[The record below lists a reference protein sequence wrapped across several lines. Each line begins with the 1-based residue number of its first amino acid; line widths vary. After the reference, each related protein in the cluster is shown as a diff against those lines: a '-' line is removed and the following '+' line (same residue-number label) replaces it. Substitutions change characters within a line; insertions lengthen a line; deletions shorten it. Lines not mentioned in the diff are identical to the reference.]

1 MRTAPADR
9 QTRAPGLILAF
20 QFWRGLTSIRPLG
33 PKARAAALALGAV
46 LLWAT
51 WPTLATWAQPAPPF
65 LILALGSVAGFAVS
79 LARATAT
86 GQGRG
91 WIRTPPRTLL
101 LVAGGLLTNNV
112 LYLKAMPRIGPAEA
126 NVISYLWPI
135 LLVLIASRL
144 DGSRLTRKQW
154 LGIGAAFAGAT
165 LAIGPTFA
173 RGFDPVGV
181 LLAFSSGLT
190 FAVYAAIRS
199 RGQEQH
205 DVIGPSMGLMAILA
219 LGLHLAFETTPQ
231 LAWPQLL
238 AIAAI
243 GVAPLTLSNVL
254 WDLASRTGHLAMVSG
269 LAYLTPLVGL
279 LLLALLGAAA
289 VSWTTAA
296 GAVLIVA
303 GALAASRASPPST

>member
-1 MRTAPADR
+1 M
-9 QTRAPGLILAF
+9 IVAF
-20 QFWRGLTSIRPLG
+20 RSWHDLTSIPPLG
-33 PKARAAALALGAV
+33 PKARAVSLALGAV

-65 LILALGSVAGFAVS
+65 LILALGSATGFALS
-79 LARATAT
+79 LARTTVA
-86 GQGRG
+86 GQGRA
-91 WIRTPPRTLL
+91 WMRIPPRTLL
-101 LVAGGLLTNNV
+101 LVAGGLLLNNV
-112 LYLKAMPRIGPAEA
+112 LYLMAMPRIGPAEA
-126 NVISYLWPI
+126 NVIAYLWPI

-144 DGSRLTRKQW
+144 DSSRLRHGQW
-154 LGIGAAFAGAT
+154 LGIGAAFTGAA

-181 LLAFSSGLT
+181 LLAFFSGLT

-199 RGQEQH
+199 RGREQH
-205 DVIGPSMGLMAILA
+205 DVIGPSMGLMTLVAMTM
-219 LGLHLAFETTPQ
+219 HLAFETTPQ

-254 WDLASRTGHLAMVSG
+254 WDLASRTGHLATISG

-279 LLLALLGAAA
+279 LLLSLLGAAT
-289 VSWTTAA
+289 VSWGTGA
-296 GAVLIVA
+296 GGVLIVA
-303 GALAASRASPPST
+303 GALAASGPRVPGT

>member
-1 MRTAPADR
+1 MIVVFR
-9 QTRAPGLILAF
+9 
-20 QFWRGLTSIRPLG
+20 FWGDLPSVPPLR
-33 PKARAAALALGAV
+33 PKARAASLALGAV

-51 WPTLATWAQPAPPF
+51 WPTLATWAHPAPPF
-65 LILALGSVAGFAVS
+65 LILALGSATGFAVS

-86 GQGRG
+86 GQRRAFL
-91 WIRTPPRTLL
+91 RTPSRTLL

-112 LYLKAMPRIGPAEA
+112 LYLMAMLRIGPAEA

-135 LLVLIASRL
+135 LLVLIVSRM
-144 DGSRLTRKQW
+144 DGSRLTRGQW
-154 LGIGAAFAGAT
+154 LGIGAAFAGAA
-165 LAIGPTFA
+165 LAIGPTFTQ
-173 RGFDPVGV
+173 GFDPLGV

-199 RGQEQH
+199 RGQERH
-205 DVIGPSMGLMAILA
+205 NVIGPSMGLMAALA
-219 LGLHLAFETTPQ
+219 MGLHLAFETTPQ

-254 WDLASRTGHLAMVSG
+254 WDHASRTGHMATISG
-269 LAYLTPLVGL
+269 LAYLTPLAGL
-279 LLLALLGAAA
+279 VLLSLLGAAA
-289 VSWTTAA
+289 VSWGTVA

-303 GALAASRASPPST
+303 GALTASRAAPTVT